1 MRTYS
6 VRFPLYF
13 LPLIELARVS
23 KVAFSRCLVVKLEGS
38 AVAGAANSAGLAAA
52 TFWAGAVTLRQL
64 GQANEELKYDRCKDK
79 GQKRTGTGS
88 MDSL

>member
-13 LPLIELARVS
+13 LPLIELARVG
-23 KVAFSRCLVVKLEGS
+23 KVAFSRCLVVELEGS

-52 TFWAGAVTLRQL
+52 TFWAGAVTLGRL
-64 GQANEELKYDRCKDK
+64 GQANEELKYVRCIDK
-79 GQKRTGTGS
+79 G
-88 MDSL
+88 